1 MKVHGFIFF
10 NLLKKMRITGTLLK
24 IKTRVFDWICWLQT
38 ISLKSILIF
47 FSLQIVLFSLSFI
60 GFGLLP
66 VHWEVKSIS
75 RELNI
80 KKEPDQILLTPPN
93 IDLAQKV
100 IEAEHHEA
108 FLNSNLQLSKTD
120 SISLLIDL
128 NDSLAILTFRGVYLF
143 KSKIS
148 IINTNKGL
156 ENLPLYVLDS
166 LFSGP
171 FLMEEEI
178 STIEKFPIVVKE
190 APKDT
195 LEARLTNSA
204 PELPKKSDM
213 FWFLTFSNSLS
224 VEIYQQEDSLVGTR
238 SAFRRYNR
246 EKVRWLRRKGLYAL
260 MNPGQK
266 GYTYQLS
273 IEIPREDARSIYR
286 ALPINPVVTIRYR
299 Y

>member
-204 PELPKKSDM
+204 PELPKK
-213 FWFLTFSNSLS
+213 
-224 VEIYQQEDSLVGTR
+224 
-238 SAFRRYNR
+238 
-246 EKVRWLRRKGLYAL
+246 
-260 MNPGQK
+260 
-266 GYTYQLS
+266 
-273 IEIPREDARSIYR
+273 
-286 ALPINPVVTIRYR
+286 PICSGF
-299 Y
+299 